1 MHFKVTFARYSAEH
15 RRLHFTASGTRN
27 GVSFTVVTDVLCL
40 RDPAT
45 PENIHLVALLKLT
58 ELFSRPSAS
67 GR

>member
-1 MHFKVTFARYSAEH
+1 MQFQVTHARYSAEH
-15 RRLHFTASGTRN
+15 RGLHFTASGCRN
-27 GVSFTVVTDVLCL
+27 GVNFTVVSDVHCL

-45 PENIHLVALLKLT
+45 PENVHLAALLKLT

>member
-1 MHFKVTFARYSAEH
+1 MHFEVTFALYSAEH

-40 RDPAT
+40 RDPGT
-45 PENIHLVALLKLT
+45 PENVHLVALLKLT

>member
-1 MHFKVTFARYSAEH
+1 MHFQVTSARYAAEQ

-27 GVSFTVVTDVLCL
+27 GVSFTVVTDVHCL

-45 PENIHLVALLKLT
+45 PENVHLAALLKLT